1 MTPAVANSPIETAEA
16 SERAAREFDAIF
28 REHAD
33 LVFGTAYGITARRE
47 DAEDVLQTVFIRLW
61 RRDVPVQ
68 FHKSPKAYLYRAAI
82 NQSLNILKTRKRHP
96 TTDLAGADVVA
107 DTSSSEQDEA
117 LQRKL
122 YEAIAQLP
130 AEVAEILIL
139 RYLHGY
145 TDAAIATLL
154 GKSRVTIAVRLH
166 RAKAQLRRL
175 LRLSLG
181 EEL

>member
-1 MTPAVANSPIETAEA
+1 MPAVANSPIEEADA
-16 SERAAREFDAIF
+16 SETAVREFEAIF
-28 REHAD
+28 REYAD

-47 DAEDVLQTVFIRLW
+47 DAEDVVQTVFIRLW

-68 FHKSPKAYLYRAAI
+68 FHKNPKAYLYRAAI

-96 TTDLAGADVVA
+96 TTDLADTDVAA
-107 DTSSSEQDEA
+107 DTNSSERDEV

-130 AEVAEILIL
+130 DEAAGILIL

-145 TDAAIATLL
+145 TDVAIAALL

-166 RAKAQLRRL
+166 RAKTQLRRL

>member
-1 MTPAVANSPIETAEA
+1 MPPAVANSPIETAEA
-16 SERAAREFDAIF
+16 GETSAREFESIF

-33 LVFGTAYGITARRE
+33 RVFGTAYGITGRRE
-47 DAEDVLQTVFIRLW
+47 DAEDVVQTVFIRLW
-61 RRDVPVQ
+61 QRDAPVQ

-82 NQSLNILKTRKRHP
+82 NQSLNILRTRKRHP
-96 TTDLAGADVVA
+96 TTDLAETDVVA
-107 DTSSSEQDEA
+107 EIGFSERDEA
-117 LQRKL
+117 LHRKL

-130 AEVAEILIL
+130 AEAAEIVIL

-145 TDAAIATLL
+145 ADVAIASLL

-166 RAKAQLRRL
+166 RAKMQLRRL